1 MISVNQTTDMFS
13 TCLTCCKAGTH
24 GDELVA
30 AERLPERKSFGVA
43 VQEQKLALA
52 VVVGEI
58 PIGSVAMSQV
68 AIESEA
74 TVAQIVGHPEP
85 LAEPSK
91 PELGKQEPGKPEKQ
105 ELHNLG
111 HHMLELRKLELR
123 KLELQPRRSCGWQV
137 LLR

>member
-58 PIGSVAMSQV
+58 PIGSVAMSQM
-68 AIESEA
+68 AIESVA

-91 PELGKQEPGKPEKQ
+91 PELGKQEPGKPE
-105 ELHNLG
+105 LHNLG

-123 KLELQPRRSCGWQV
+123 KLELQPQPRRSCGWQV

>member
-52 VVVGEI
+52 LVVGEI

-91 PELGKQEPGKPEKQ
+91 PELGKQEPGKPE
-105 ELHNLG
+105 LHNLG
-111 HHMLELRKLELR
+111 HHMLELR